1 MIREVLEVLF
11 VLLTGF
17 MIVYMVRHYVFTFSV
32 LRKAKTLGSM
42 KPATQMSFAPSV
54 TVLIPAR
61 NEERVIERLLRR
73 MVELTYPK
81 DKLEVIVIDDA
92 SSDDTGKIADAYA
105 LRHKFIRVLHR
116 DQDVGGK
123 GKASALNAGF
133 KSSRGAIVICFDADY
148 CPQRDIVEKLVMEFA
163 DAKVGVVQGRP
174 VVLNEPQ
181 NIVTR
186 LVALE
191 RIGGYRVDQEA
202 RNNLGLTP
210 QFGGTVGGFRRCLLE
225 ELGGFDESM
234 LTEDTDLTF
243 QARLKGYEVRYTGE
257 AECYEEAVDTWKAYW
272 RQRHRWAKGH
282 MQVCFKHTWGVLKS
296 KKLTAKEK
304 IDGLLLL
311 NIYFMPVIAL
321 LSFIVGVSL
330 IIAGFSPLD
339 NVLWFSVAVSFYSFV
354 GNFAPFFEVGIG
366 AYLDGRT
373 RIQWLAPLLLF
384 AFLYNILI
392 CTKAFLDV
400 AAGKIL
406 GVSRNNWV
414 KTPHSGR
421 GNRYITN

>member
-11 VLLTGF
+11 VLLTGV
-17 MIVYMVRHYVFTFSV
+17 MIVYMVRHYVFTLSV
-32 LRKAKTLGSM
+32 LRRAKKLGSI
-42 KPATQMSFAPSV
+42 KPPTLTAYAPSV
-54 TVLIPAR
+54 SVLIPAR
-61 NEERVIERLLRR
+61 NEERVIERLLQR
-73 MVELTYPK
+73 MAELTYPK
-81 DKLEVIVIDDA
+81 DKLEIIVIDDA
-92 SSDDTGKIADAYA
+92 SSDGTGKIANAYA
-105 LRHKFIRVLHR
+105 LRHNFIKVLHR
-116 DQDVGGK
+116 NQTLGGR
-123 GKASALNAGF
+123 GKAAALNEAF
-133 KSSRGAIVICFDADY
+133 KSSRGEIIICFDADY
-148 CPQRDIVEKLVMEFA
+148 WPQMDIIEKLVEGFA

-181 NIVTR
+181 NLITR

-202 RNNLGLTP
+202 RNSLGLTP
-210 QFGGTVGGFRRCLLE
+210 QFGGTAGGFRRCLLE

-243 QARLKGYEVRYTGE
+243 QARLKGSEVRYVGE

-272 RQRHRWAKGH
+272 RQRHRWARGH

-311 NIYFMPVIAL
+311 NVYFMPVITL
-321 LSFIVGVSL
+321 LSFVVGISL
-330 IIAGFSPLD
+330 IIAGSSLLD
-339 NVLWFSVAVSFYSFV
+339 SVLWFSVAVSFYSFV

-373 RIQWLAPLLLF
+373 RIQWLAPLLLL
-384 AFLYNILI
+384 AFLYNIPI

-400 AAGKIL
+400 IAA
-406 GVSRNNWV
+406 
-414 KTPHSGR
+414 KTFGAKQDWAKTSHSGS
-421 GNRYITN
+421 GNRYITK